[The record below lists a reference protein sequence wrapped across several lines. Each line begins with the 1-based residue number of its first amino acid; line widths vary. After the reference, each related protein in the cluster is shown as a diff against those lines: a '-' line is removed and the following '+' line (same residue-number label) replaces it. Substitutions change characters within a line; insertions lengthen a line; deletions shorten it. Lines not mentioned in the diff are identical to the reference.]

1 MSRHAD
7 RRPGPPAVAGDCVFA
22 KALLAGE
29 AGCSQ
34 AQRQDIGE
42 RASMACGSPVAL
54 ANCTT
59 LHRLLHERARFALRL
74 PPQGRPA
81 THLQMLRLQCGGVTA
96 LRQHLDAVGPDVHAC
111 VAQAQARY
119 GSLTELPW
127 EPIVRTLAAW
137 QPRRRSVPR

>member
-7 RRPGPPAVAGDCVFA
+7 RSTGPLAVAGDCVFA

-29 AGCSQ
+29 ACCTQ
-34 AQRQDIGE
+34 AQRRDIGE
-42 RASMACGSPVAL
+42 RAGMACGSPAAL
-54 ANCTT
+54 TNCTI
-59 LHRLLHERARFALRL
+59 LRRMLQERARFALRL

-81 THLQMLRLQCGGVTA
+81 THLQMLRLQCGGVAA
-96 LRQHLDAVGPDVHAC
+96 LRQHLDAVVPDVHEL
-111 VAQAQARY
+111 VAQAQARH

-137 QPRRRSVPR
+137 QPRRRSGSR